1 MPRAERDVRKAGTSM
16 GMWPKRRGSPR
27 PLLPQV
33 LLLLAIIAFLVGSYY
48 GTLWYWER
56 TCPAEVTVPKLVG
69 LTEREATAVLESMG
83 LRGEVVAKKPDE
95 EIPEGAV
102 LSAEPP
108 PERLVRESRLIR
120 ITLSSG
126 SRWAVVPDVRERAGD
141 RARARLRKAGL
152 APGREKA
159 VFDSKVP
166 SGHVVGQVP
175 DSGEQVSKG
184 MGIDLLVSKGPAP
197 PPLPPVDVGA
207 GADGAR
213 STTIDFVVPPGAGL
227 QEVRV
232 VVHDDGGETEV
243 YSKVHERGDRVAL
256 RVTGKGTQ
264 ISVKVYLSGEL
275 IRERTF

>member
-1 MPRAERDVRKAGTSM
+1 MRRSERDAPKVGRSM
-16 GMWPKRRGSPR
+16 GMWPQRRDARR

-33 LLLLAIIAFLVGSYY
+33 LLLLAIIAFVVGSYY

-56 TCPAEVTVPKLVG
+56 TCPGEVTVPKLVG

-95 EIPEGAV
+95 DIPEAAV

-108 PERLVRESRLIR
+108 PERLVREGRLVR

-126 SRWAVVPDVRERAGD
+126 SRWAVVPDVREMSVD
-141 RARARLRKAGL
+141 RARALLRKAGL

-166 SGHVVGQVP
+166 IGYVVGQIP
-175 DSGEQVSKG
+175 DSGEQVAKG

-197 PPLPPVDVGA
+197 PPLPPEEGEA
-207 GADGAR
+207 GADGVR
-213 STTIDFVVPPGAGL
+213 STEIEFIVPTGAGL

-232 VVHDDGGETEV
+232 VVHDDGGETQV

-256 RVTGKGTQ
+256 RVTGKGAE

-275 IRERTF
+275 MRERTF